1 MAENTTARSARSRIS
16 WITGLAAFFV
26 ALITWGTVTAQ
37 PGASWA
43 PELALDLQ
51 GGTQLILTPSI
62 ADGQQASLEQL
73 NQAVSIIRQRID
85 GSGVGEAQVTI
96 QGNENIVVA
105 IPGTPD
111 ANTLQLIKAS
121 ALLEFRPVIT
131 YADSIPLG
139 EDAAPVDLDSLSDV
153 PATQPVNASDAAWVT
168 ERLLAEFESFDC
180 STQFRTPE
188 QVDDPTKPLVT
199 CGLAMLALP

>member
-1 MAENTTARSARSRIS
+1 
-16 WITGLAAFFV
+16 
-26 ALITWGTVTAQ
+26 
-37 PGASWA
+37 
-43 PELALDLQ
+43 
-51 GGTQLILTPSI
+51 LTPSI

-139 EDAAPVDLDSLSDV
+139 EDVEPVDLDS
-153 PATQPVNASDAAWVT
+153 
-168 ERLLAEFESFDC
+168 
-180 STQFRTPE
+180 
-188 QVDDPTKPLVT
+188 
-199 CGLAMLALP
+199 

>member
-1 MAENTTARSARSRIS
+1 LAENTTARSARSRIS
-16 WITGLAAFFV
+16 WITGIAAFFV

-121 ALLEFRPVIT
+121 ALLEFRPVINFART
-131 YADSIPLG
+131 RFRSVRMQSQSI
-139 EDAAPVDLDSLSDV
+139 S
-153 PATQPVNASDAAWVT
+153 
-168 ERLLAEFESFDC
+168 RH
-180 STQFRTPE
+180 
-188 QVDDPTKPLVT
+188 
-199 CGLAMLALP
+199 